1 MGNLTFLERE
11 ILNKVYN
18 SSNTSLQVDIVD
30 ATGVTFGGSS
40 KRDWSTTWVHL
51 VDSGG
56 TADSISRRY
65 LSIFVSSKLSVIK
78 SVGFI

>member
-30 ATGVTFGGSS
+30 ATGVTF
-40 KRDWSTTWVHL
+40 V
-51 VDSGG
+51 
-56 TADSISRRY
+56 ANPE
-65 LSIFVSSKLSVIK
+65 
-78 SVGFI
+78 

>member
-30 ATGVTFGGSS
+30 ATGVTFVANPESVYVDDGDWTDNTSKHTLVGGLYQSQ
-40 KRDWSTTWVHL
+40 KV
-51 VDSGG
+51 
-56 TADSISRRY
+56 
-65 LSIFVSSKLSVIK
+65 FVN
-78 SVGFI
+78 